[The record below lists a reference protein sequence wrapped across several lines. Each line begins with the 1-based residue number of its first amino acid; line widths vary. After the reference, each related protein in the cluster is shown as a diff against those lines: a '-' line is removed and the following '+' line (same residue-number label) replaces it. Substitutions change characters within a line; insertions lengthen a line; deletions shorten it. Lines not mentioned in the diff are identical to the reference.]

1 LTALNRSYGIQKGH
15 LNAAQSALKYFEG
28 ALKQATSASVTDE
41 ERECPICMDDMADE
55 DMAITACGHV
65 FHFKCGL
72 DSIRAQKKCPT
83 CRHDLAERQIS
94 PCATLMKG
102 AQEEDPEKT
111 KFGSKI
117 VAIRDVLRK
126 IHAESDEQSIV
137 FIQFASIFDSMRKA
151 LEKVGIKA
159 FTLGGSVA
167 SRTQTIDAF
176 KQTPKSVLLLSLEQD
191 VSGMNLVNA
200 NHCLLVHPLF
210 SDSTE
215 EASRFETQA
224 IGRICRQGQTKR
236 CFIYR
241 FVTKGTIEEDILRKH
256 HSELLPDELAAS
268 GGAS

>member
-1 LTALNRSYGIQKGH
+1 MMQ
-15 LNAAQSALKYFEG
+15 
-28 ALKQATSASVTDE
+28 
-41 ERECPICMDDMADE
+41 
-55 DMAITACGHV
+55 
-65 FHFKCGL
+65 
-72 DSIRAQKKCPT
+72 
-83 CRHDLAERQIS
+83 
-94 PCATLMKG
+94 G

-159 FTLGGSVA
+159 FTLGGTVT
-167 SRTQTIDAF
+167 SRTKAIEAF
-176 KQTPKSVLLLSLEQD
+176 KETPKSVLLLSLEHD

-210 SDSTE
+210 SDSEE

-224 IGRICRQGQTKR
+224 IGRICRQGQTKP

-241 FVTKGTIEEDILRKH
+241 FVTKRTVEEDILRKH
-256 HSELLPDELAAS
+256 HSHLLPDELAA
-268 GGAS
+268 GDVGR